1 MSDLDDE
8 QMLYE
13 IVQLANGEVGLCRA
27 GDDEREYE
35 PLVRIHFSEES
46 QYFLESP
53 KGDASMI
60 VAKAM
65 IEAGLEAVQEL
76 QLSADQEADPISHM
90 LH

>member
-13 IVQLANGEVGLCRA
+13 IVQLEDGQIGLCRA

-53 KGDASMI
+53 KGDAAMI

-65 IEAGLEAVQEL
+65 IEAGLQVVQDL
-76 QLSADQEADPISHM
+76 QLSADQESDAVSHM
-90 LH
+90 IH